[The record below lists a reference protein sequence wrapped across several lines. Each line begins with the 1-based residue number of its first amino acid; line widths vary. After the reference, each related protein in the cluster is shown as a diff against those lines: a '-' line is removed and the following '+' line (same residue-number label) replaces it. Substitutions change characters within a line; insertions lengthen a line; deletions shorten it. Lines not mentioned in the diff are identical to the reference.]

1 MLGLEEGLPD
11 DGVARDGLLD
21 DARHQVPRVDA
32 SVDLDRVGLGP
43 SFVMRN
49 DNEVRIE

>member
-1 MLGLEEGLPD
+1 MLGLEERLPD

-32 SVDLDRVGLGP
+32 SVYLDRVGLGP

-49 DNEVRIE
+49 DVRIE